1 MAKDERHM
9 QVTIN
14 IDTFN
19 AKHMLII
26 SAGSIEQADRYEH
39 MTETEIKD
47 EVLKHIKCWGIKE
60 VR

>member
-1 MAKDERHM
+1 M
-9 QVTIN
+9 QITID

-19 AKHMLII
+19 ARRMLII
-26 SAGSIEQADRYEH
+26 SAGSIEQANLYEH

-60 VR
+60 VRSENK